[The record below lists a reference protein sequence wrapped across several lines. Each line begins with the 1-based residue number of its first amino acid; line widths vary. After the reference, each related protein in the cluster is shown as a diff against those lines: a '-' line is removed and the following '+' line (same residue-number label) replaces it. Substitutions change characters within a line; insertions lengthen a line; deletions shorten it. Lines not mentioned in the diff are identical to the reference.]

1 MCGISAIQNPN
12 SNILKKKDVTKIMKG
27 LNPFFEPGAVLDLN
41 FYNTVLFFLT
51 QMRNLEA
58 EDEIFKYFAFLSV
71 PAQQFVNRLGKMIL
85 ASVRRLDILAPKEVA
100 KDHYLYKMWCENNK
114 LKREIDLLEEEVM
127 KINLN
132 AEENWINSEEK
143 IVQKKGVLDDLKS
156 MISQDVVLLM

>member
-1 MCGISAIQNPN
+1 
-12 SNILKKKDVTKIMKG
+12 
-27 LNPFFEPGAVLDLN
+27 
-41 FYNTVLFFLT
+41 
-51 QMRNLEA
+51 MRNLEA

-71 PAQQFVNRLGKMIL
+71 PAQQFINRLGKMIL

-114 LKREIDLLEEEVM
+114 FKREIDLLQEEVM

-132 AEENWINSEEK
+132 AEEKWINCEEQ

-156 MISQDVVLLM
+156 IISQDVVLVV